1 MHPAIKLISLITVA
15 VFLTQGNTVTL
26 LITGALLLP
35 FYIVIPSLWQSAFS
49 MISRLKLFFLSII
62 LVYLFLSPATWS
74 ELLDMNILLQVA
86 TPGLFRISVLIV
98 IIFSVNLYLKTTS
111 KEDILASLIWLFK
124 PLNYFNITI
133 DRFALR
139 AVMTLEYIEHL
150 NHKLTQYK
158 QRKLQEKKRQKKLKD
173 NTATT
178 LRQKLQMTKHVF
190 LNLVSQSAIILQ
202 DVLNEAENTS
212 GKQYTIDCLQAPS
225 FIQFIIPVLLFAFLF
240 ITI

>member
-1 MHPAIKLISLITVA
+1 MHPVIKLISLITVA
-15 VFLTQGNTVTL
+15 VFLTQGNPVTL
-26 LITGALLLP
+26 LITGALMLP
-35 FYIVIPSLWQSAFS
+35 FYFVIPSLWQSAFS
-49 MISRLKLFFLSII
+49 MISRLKLFFISII

-74 ELLDMNILLQVA
+74 ELSDMNILLQVSA
-86 TPGLFRISVLIV
+86 PGLFRIAVLII
-98 IIFSVNLYLKTTS
+98 IIFAVNLYLKTTT

-124 PLNYFNITI
+124 PLNYLNITI

-139 AVMTLEYIEHL
+139 AVMTLDYIEQL

-158 QRKLQEKKRQKKLKD
+158 QRKLQQKRLEE
-173 NTATT
+173 NAGTS
-178 LRQKLQMTKHVF
+178 LRQKLRVTKQVF

-225 FIQFIIPVLLFAFLF
+225 FIQFIIPVLLFTFLF

>member
-1 MHPAIKLISLITVA
+1 M
-15 VFLTQGNTVTL
+15 
-26 LITGALLLP
+26 LP
-35 FYIVIPSLWQSAFS
+35 FYLVIPSLWQSAFS
-49 MISRLKLFFLSII
+49 MISRLKIFFLSII

-74 ELLDMNILLQVA
+74 ELSDMNILLQVSA
-86 TPGLFRISVLIV
+86 PGLFRIAVLIV
-98 IIFSVNLYLKTTS
+98 IIFAVNLYLKTTF

-124 PLNYFNITI
+124 PLNYLNITI

-150 NHKLTQYK
+150 NHKLIQHK
-158 QRKLQEKKRQKKLKD
+158 KRKLQQKKLEA
-173 NTATT
+173 NGGTS
-178 LRQKLQMTKHVF
+178 LRKKLRMTKQVF

-225 FIQFIIPVLLFAFLF
+225 FTQFIIPVILFFCLF

>member
-1 MHPAIKLISLITVA
+1 MHPVIKLISLITVA
-15 VFLTQGNTVTL
+15 VFLTQGNPVTL
-26 LITGALLLP
+26 LITGALMLP
-35 FYIVIPSLWQSAFS
+35 FYFVIPSLWQSAFS
-49 MISRLKLFFLSII
+49 MISRLKLFFISII

-74 ELLDMNILLQVA
+74 ELSDMNILLQVSA
-86 TPGLFRISVLIV
+86 PGLFRIAVLII
-98 IIFSVNLYLKTTS
+98 IIFAVNLYLKTTT

-124 PLNYFNITI
+124 PLNYLNITI

-139 AVMTLEYIEHL
+139 AVMTLDYIEQL

-158 QRKLQEKKRQKKLKD
+158 QRKLQQKKLEE
-173 NTATT
+173 NAGTS
-178 LRQKLQMTKHVF
+178 LRQKLRVTKQVF

-225 FIQFIIPVLLFAFLF
+225 FIQFIIPVLLFTFLF

>member
-1 MHPAIKLISLITVA
+1 M
-15 VFLTQGNTVTL
+15 
-26 LITGALLLP
+26 
-35 FYIVIPSLWQSAFS
+35 
-49 MISRLKLFFLSII
+49 
-62 LVYLFLSPATWS
+62 
-74 ELLDMNILLQVA
+74 
-86 TPGLFRISVLIV
+86 LIV
-98 IIFSVNLYLKTTS
+98 IIFAVNLYLKTTS

-124 PLNYFNITI
+124 PLNYLNITI

-139 AVMTLEYIEHL
+139 AVMTLEYIEQL

-158 QRKLQEKKRQKKLKD
+158 QRKLQQKKLEE
-173 NTATT
+173 NAGTS
-178 LRQKLQMTKHVF
+178 LRQKLRMTKQVF

-225 FIQFIIPVLLFAFLF
+225 FIQFIIPVQLFTFLF

>member
-1 MHPAIKLISLITVA
+1 MHPVIKLISLITVA
-15 VFLTQGNTVTL
+15 VFLTQGNPVTL
-26 LITGALLLP
+26 LITGALMLS
-35 FYIVIPSLWQSAFS
+35 FYFVIPSLWQSAFS
-49 MISRLKLFFLSII
+49 MISRLKLFFISII

-74 ELLDMNILLQVA
+74 ELSDMNILLQVSA
-86 TPGLFRISVLIV
+86 PGLFRIAVLII
-98 IIFSVNLYLKTTS
+98 IIFAVNLYLKTTT

-124 PLNYFNITI
+124 PLNYLNITI

-139 AVMTLEYIEHL
+139 AVMTLDYIEQL

-158 QRKLQEKKRQKKLKD
+158 QRKLQQKRLEE
-173 NTATT
+173 NAGTS
-178 LRQKLQMTKHVF
+178 LRQKLRVTKQVF

-225 FIQFIIPVLLFAFLF
+225 FIQFIIPVLLFTFLF

>member
-1 MHPAIKLISLITVA
+1 MHPVIKLISLITVA
-15 VFLTQGNTVTL
+15 VFLTQGNPVTL
-26 LITGALLLP
+26 LITGALMLP
-35 FYIVIPSLWQSAFS
+35 FYLVIPSLWQSAFS
-49 MISRLKLFFLSII
+49 MISRLKIFFLSII

-74 ELLDMNILLQVA
+74 ELSDINILLQVSA
-86 TPGLFRISVLIV
+86 PGLFRIAVLIV
-98 IIFSVNLYLKTTS
+98 IIFAVNLYLKTTS

-124 PLNYFNITI
+124 PLNYLNITI

-139 AVMTLEYIEHL
+139 VVMTLEYIEHL

-158 QRKLQEKKRQKKLKD
+158 KRKLQQKKLKV
-173 NTATT
+173 NAETS
-178 LRQKLQMTKHVF
+178 LKQKLRMTKQVF

-212 GKQYTIDCLQAPS
+212 GKQYTIDCLLAPS
-225 FIQFIIPVLLFAFLF
+225 FTQFIIPVILFSCLF